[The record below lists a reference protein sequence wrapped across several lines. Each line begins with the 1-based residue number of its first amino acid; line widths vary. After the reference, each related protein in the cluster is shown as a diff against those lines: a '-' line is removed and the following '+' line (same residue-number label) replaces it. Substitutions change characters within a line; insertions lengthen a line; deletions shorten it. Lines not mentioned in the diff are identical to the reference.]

1 MSLVI
6 NYIRSP
12 ETYETIPDGVKF
24 ETLDG
29 EVIDFKSLKGKPT
42 VIHFWATWCPICRFE
57 SSNLNPLSGE
67 ENINL
72 ITIAVKSKNLRDF
85 IEQNGLKYGVVDDS
99 YGNLADK
106 FNIEIFPTTL
116 IYDSDGILR
125 FSEVGYTT
133 TVGLKTRL
141 SML

>member
-1 MSLVI
+1 M
-6 NYIRSP
+6 
-12 ETYETIPDGVKF
+12 TH
-24 ETLDG
+24 
-29 EVIDFKSLKGKPT
+29 T
-42 VIHFWATWCPICRFE
+42 V
-57 SSNLNPLSGE
+57 
-67 ENINL
+67 
-72 ITIAVKSKNLRDF
+72 
-85 IEQNGLKYGVVDDS
+85 
-99 YGNLADK
+99 NLADK